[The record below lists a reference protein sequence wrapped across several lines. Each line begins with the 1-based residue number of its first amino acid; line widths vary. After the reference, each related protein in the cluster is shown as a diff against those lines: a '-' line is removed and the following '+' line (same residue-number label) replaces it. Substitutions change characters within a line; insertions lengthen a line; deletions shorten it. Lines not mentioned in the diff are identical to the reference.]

1 MPMILN
7 QPDNVNF
14 LSPLGFKFVLKRTPN
29 LVYFLTDVNLPSV
42 TLGNIEYANPFK
54 IIDLPGDNMDY
65 GDLQVTFRVDED
77 FANYL
82 EILNWMK
89 GLGSPNSFDEYS
101 YLSKQATGSGKG
113 LYCDAS
119 LFVLNSSMVP
129 NIQIDFIDVFPVAL
143 SDINLTVTDSDVN
156 YVVNTVTFKYKI
168 WNIKKL

>member
-54 IIDLPGDNMDY
+54 IIDMPGDNMDF

-77 FANYL
+77 FGNYL

-101 YLSKQATGSGKG
+101 YLSKQPTGSGKG